1 MAIADAIML
10 DERVLLKIRGKSLL
24 TDQGHLFHF
33 MCIANKFERRKA
45 KLALVRDGFAVHVLV
60 SGSIGLADCFAAFIA
75 IAVFKESICLNSRCP
90 FKNLNCLA
98 SGLGTVRPN

>member
-1 MAIADAIML
+1 MQM
-10 DERVLLKIRGKSLL
+10 LL

-45 KLALVRDGFAVHVLV
+45 KLALVRDQFAVHVLV
-60 SGSIGLADCFAAFIA
+60 SGSIGLADCIAAVIA
-75 IAVFKESICLNSRCP
+75 IALLKDFR
-90 FKNLNCLA
+90 NLNCLA